1 MHLKQS
7 LLRVAAAATVTAFMT
22 LGSGFSAQTATA
34 TEDSTSTQEAEQ
46 GEAGQAK
53 ASERRT
59 AAEDEQSQ
67 NTEDEQADD
76 ETAETDDDAA
86 EDSSTDETESA
97 PSQGS
102 KAQGPKTTDKS
113 ANANASGNAADKSAN
128 GNGHTPVTVCHS
140 LGNGGYIEI
149 TFDENALEKH
159 VDNHDDLYPV
169 PDDGCPAPVEA
180 VETHAD
186 DDRVTVCHILGNG
199 SYNLLTF
206 DDSALPAHLAHG
218 DHTAS
223 SDDDADCGIAVAGVS
238 TSSTSD
244 SSLTSATAS
253 GDAVEQSEVLGVE
266 AERAAGSTVTVEAAR
281 ANRAPAVVA
290 PAAGIL
296 PATGAGDYALVLL
309 GGVGL
314 LAAGAA
320 LLARRRLQGDS

>member
-1 MHLKQS
+1 MHIKQS
-7 LLRVAAAATVTAFMT
+7 LLRVAAAATVTLFMT
-22 LGSGFSAQTATA
+22 LGGGFSAQTATA

-46 GEAGQAK
+46 GEAGQVE
-53 ASERRT
+53 ASEKRT
-59 AAEDEQSQ
+59 AAEDKQSQ
-67 NTEDEQADD
+67 AEDQQAED
-76 ETAETDDDAA
+76 ETATESDDVAA
-86 EDSSTDETESA
+86 DDSSSTDETDSA

-102 KAQGPKTTDKS
+102 KAQGPKSTDTS
-113 ANANASGNAADKSAN
+113 ANASGNAADKSAN

-169 PDDGCPAPVEA
+169 PADGCPAPVEDA
-180 VETHAD
+180 EKGAD
-186 DDRVTVCHILGNG
+186 NDRVTVCHILGNG

-218 DHTAS
+218 DHAAS

-238 TSSTSD
+238 TSPTSD
-244 SSLTSATAS
+244 SSLTSATAT
-253 GDAVEQSEVLGVE
+253 GDADEQPEVLGVE
-266 AERAAGSTVTVEAAR
+266 AQRAAGSTVTAGAAG